1 MFESIK
7 HKSRKAYYSQKVIE
21 QKDNVKKRWN
31 FIKELTGKARKS
43 EPHLPGK
50 ILIIEYLVKRT

>member
-21 QKDNVKKRWN
+21 QKDNVKKD
-31 FIKELTGKARKS
+31 GMS
-43 EPHLPGK
+43 
-50 ILIIEYLVKRT
+50 